1 MLETATEQRA
11 IFRQAGLV
19 FRPHPERACGKLR
32 RAKGTTQ
39 ENPQSVG
46 VGSRLWKVF
55 LAPEEKEAQAAS
67 SVNSGWAKDAHG
79 SKPMAF
85 LKMSEAGHS
94 EHERTERRMAL
105 DVSAG
110 DSGACEAA
118 LGCIVVLAA
127 AGLQNDNPEPGA
139 GMAKVG
145 GHERGLGGG
154 QERGRAEAVAPP
166 RRRNR

>member
-1 MLETATEQRA
+1 MEGVLSTE
-11 IFRQAGLV
+11 
-19 FRPHPERACGKLR
+19 K
-32 RAKGTTQ
+32 
-39 ENPQSVG
+39 
-46 VGSRLWKVF
+46 
-55 LAPEEKEAQAAS
+55 KEAQAAS

-145 GHERGLGGG
+145 GHERGPGGG